1 MPTTYAIPD
10 GRKHFDVQ
18 LSTPVA
24 GGMTF
29 SGMQFKPDLLWRK
42 ARNNAESHYIADSNR
57 GTTVFL
63 SSNLTTAEL
72 GYQGSDGSLTFNA
85 DGYTITD
92 SNYNSGE
99 FYFNG
104 RIYVDWLWKAGGTAV
119 SNTAGSITSSVSAN
133 TTAGFSVV
141 TYTGTGANATVGHG
155 LGVALQMVIVKRRDA
170 GGSPWNVWQTG
181 LAGGTS
187 FLSLNGTS
195 AQAVGATRFTATPTS
210 TVFNIGTDG
219 DVNASAGTYVA
230 YCFAPVAGYS
240 AFGSYTGN
248 GSADGPFV
256 YCGFRPRWVMIKC
269 SSSGGAGFE
278 WELVDTSRNTSN
290 VTNLVLY
297 PNLSDA
303 EGTASTAILDITSN
317 GFKLRGAANIINA
330 SSATYIFAAFAEN
343 PLKFSNAR

>member
-1 MPTTYAIPD
+1 MPTTYAVPD

-155 LGVALQMVIVKRRDA
+155 LGVAPSMVIVKRRSA
-170 GGSPWNVWQTG
+170 VESWLVYQSSMAATPQNGY
-181 LAGGTS
+181 L
-187 FLSLNGTS
+187 LLNGT
-195 AQAVGATRFTATPTS
+195 AGYAVYAAGWNNTAPTS
-210 TVFNIGTDG
+210 TVISIGTDTT
-219 DVNASAGTYVA
+219 VNANTSTYVA
-230 YCFAPVAGYS
+230 YCFSPVAGYS
-240 AFGSYTGN
+240 AFGSYMGN
-248 GSADGPFV
+248 GSADGTFV
-256 YCGFRPRWVMIKC
+256 YLGFRPRFLMIKA
-269 SSSGGAGFE
+269 SSFAGESWYLFDTARSTFNVIGDT
-278 WELVDTSRNTSN
+278 LVGNQSSAEFNF
-290 VTNLVLY
+290 VL
-297 PNLSDA
+297 
-303 EGTASTAILDITSN
+303 LDVVSN
-317 GFKLRGAANIINA
+317 GFKVRTTNSACNTSG
-330 SSATYIFAAFAEN
+330 ATYIYMAFAEN

>member
-29 SGMQFKPDLLWRK
+29 SGMLFKPDFLWRK

-155 LGVALQMVIVKRRDA
+155 LGVAPSLIITKARNNAAPWPIYSATLGISQYLELNTTIAA
-170 GGSPWNVWQTG
+170 GSIANYWGANSP
-181 LAGGTS
+181 S
-187 FLSLNGTS
+187 
-195 AQAVGATRFTATPTS
+195 S
-210 TVFNIGTDG
+210 TVFSLP
-219 DVNASAGTYVA
+219 NANYNNNVSGNTMVA

-248 GSADGPFV
+248 GSTDGPFV
-256 YCGFRPRWVMIKC
+256 YLGFRPRFVMTKRTDTGGVGMNWVI
-269 SSSGGAGFE
+269 
-278 WELVDTSRNTSN
+278 VDTARDTSN
-290 VTNLVLY
+290 ACDDLLR

-303 EGTASTAILDITSN
+303 EVVYTTMDTLSN
-317 GFKLRGAANIINA
+317 GFKMRNTDFSING
-330 SSATYIFAAFAEN
+330 SGATYIYMAFAEN
-343 PLKFSNAR
+343 PFKYANAR